1 MSTRSMSTYLTA
13 KKVIEINQ
21 SPVYVYILEETVI
34 FKKRMSCIMYKM
46 VGLKYHKLLMVY
58 TIEMKKRR
66 IQQY

>member
-1 MSTRSMSTYLTA
+1 M
-13 KKVIEINQ
+13 
-21 SPVYVYILEETVI
+21 
-34 FKKRMSCIMYKM
+34 CIMYKM